1 MMMRIKQL
9 DTFGALLCLTFVLA
23 LPAQAQLVPVDK
35 PAPTPK
41 PTQTP
46 KPTPTPAPAPIVLEA
61 HAHEYGEL
69 REFVLPIKDFT
80 FNNLADA
87 PFNLRAAGQGKR
99 LVLVHYFAAWCHSS
113 NYDVETVNELYRKYK
128 DDGFTVIAV
137 CEYSKPDE
145 VREFIKKHQP
155 EYPIVIESK
164 RTKDRTN
171 TEHYAYRQ
179 AMEDK
184 RLWGTPL
191 NIFLPAADF
200 RADSAFVTSRTFI
213 ALGELMKP
221 EVEKFIR
228 QQLQLK

>member
-1 MMMRIKQL
+1 MKA
-9 DTFGALLCLTFVLA
+9 ALLSQSIFLA
-23 LPAQAQLVPVDK
+23 ILLAIPAQAQLVPLNK
-35 PAPTPK
+35 PAAT
-41 PTQTP
+41 
-46 KPTPTPAPAPIVLEA
+46 PTPTPTQKNAPAPTVLEA

-87 PFNLRAAGQGKR
+87 PFNLRTAGQGKK

-113 NYDVETVNELYRKYK
+113 NYDVDTINELYRKYK

-145 VREFIKKHQP
+145 VRDFIKKHQP

-171 TEHYAYRQ
+171 TQHYAYRQ

-184 RLWGTPL
+184 RVWGTPL
-191 NIFLPAADF
+191 NIFLPSADF
-200 RADSAFVTSRTFI
+200 RADSEFVTSRTYV

-228 QQLQLK
+228 QQLQLGDGTKN

>member
-1 MMMRIKQL
+1 MKA
-9 DTFGALLCLTFVLA
+9 ALLFQIIWLTVVLA
-23 LPAQAQLVPVDK
+23 IPTQAQLVPVNK
-35 PAPTPK
+35 PAA
-41 PTQTP
+41 
-46 KPTPTPAPAPIVLEA
+46 TPTPAPKNVQTPAPTVVEA

-87 PFNLRAAGQGKR
+87 SFNLRAAGQGRK
-99 LVLVHYFAAWCHSS
+99 LVLVHFFAAWCHSS
-113 NYDVETVNELYRKYK
+113 NYDVVTINELYRKYK
-128 DDGFTVIAV
+128 DAGFTVIGV

-145 VREFIKKHQP
+145 LREFIKKHQP

-171 TEHYAYRQ
+171 TQHYAYRQ

-184 RLWGTPL
+184 RVWGTPL
-191 NIFLPAADF
+191 NIFLPATDF
-200 RADSAFVTSRTFI
+200 RADSEFITSHTYI
-213 ALGELMKP
+213 VLGELMKP

-228 QQLQLK
+228 QQLQLQ